1 MLKILLISAETNLK
15 PRNIMSTVDFARHK
29 TSYRNLKAF
38 LKAEAIY
45 DLTYFFLQRHIKN
58 SYRTYDQMLQAARSG
73 KQNIV
78 EGRSDA
84 AASAEMEIKLYGVA
98 VGSLHELLNDY
109 QDFMR
114 TRSVEIWGA
123 RHPRYQRLR
132 GVCAKNNDTA
142 YYMALA
148 PRLNDVEFCNLML
161 TLINQTIV
169 MLKLLIEKVKKSFSA
184 KGRHQRADAS
194 GAPSGAQK
202 PTLKHL
208 PSFPTVATI
217 AKISTRLLTL
227 TYLASKAEMSSKSN

>member
-45 DLTYFFLQRHIKN
+45 DLTYFF
-58 SYRTYDQMLQAARSG
+58 
-73 KQNIV
+73 
-78 EGRSDA
+78 
-84 AASAEMEIKLYGVA
+84 SAETYKKQLPHLRPDASGRQVRETKYCGGALRCGGI
-98 VGSLHELLNDY
+98 GSLHELLNDY

-169 MLKLLIEKVKKSFSA
+169 MLKLLIEKVKKRFSA
-184 KGRHQRADAS
+184 KGRH
-194 GAPSGAQK
+194 
-202 PTLKHL
+202 
-208 PSFPTVATI
+208 
-217 AKISTRLLTL
+217 
-227 TYLASKAEMSSKSN
+227 